1 MTIQLT
7 FTSDDLVTLS
17 EMRYAYPHPIVQRRA
32 ETLWLKSF
40 GLPHHQIAR
49 IAGVCENTMR
59 DYFELYQTGGVDGLK
74 VLHSYRPTSALQPH
88 ATTLEAHFRATPVA
102 TIKKAQAE
110 IERLTGLKRGPTQV
124 RQFLTQLGLRCR
136 KVGMLPAKAD
146 PEKQAAYLAEE
157 IEPRLAEAQAGKR
170 AVFFVDAAHFVLAPF
185 LGFLWSF
192 VRVFIKAPAGRER
205 FNVLGALNAVT
216 HQLVMVTNDTY
227 INAASVCELLRQL
240 AALNLDVPITL
251 FLDNARYQKC
261 ALVLDLATSLHIEL
275 CFLPAYSPN
284 LNLIERLWKFVKS
297 ECLYSEYYADFASF
311 KTAISTC
318 LAQTQSTHKAALDT
332 LLTLKFQLFEKAQFM
347 PA

>member
-1 MTIQLT
+1 MTIQLSIPPET
-7 FTSDDLVTLS
+7 AQMLQEL
-17 EMRYAYPHPIVQRRA
+17 RYSYPHPIVQRRA
-32 ETLWLKSF
+32 EVLWLKSL
-40 GLPHHQIAR
+40 GLPHQLIAQ

-59 DYFELYQTGGVDGLK
+59 DYFVLYQTGGLEGLK
-74 VLHSYRPTSALQPH
+74 VLHSYRPTSALQPQ
-88 ATTLEAHFRATPVA
+88 ATTLEAHFRDKPVA

-110 IERLTGLKRGPTQV
+110 IEHLTGIKRSPTQV
-124 RQFLTQLGLRCR
+124 RHFMIQLGLRCR

-146 PEKQAAYLAEE
+146 PDKQAEYLAQE

-170 AVFFVDAAHFVLAPF
+170 AVFFVDAAHVVLAPF

-192 VRVFIKAPAGRER
+192 VRVFIKAPAGRQR
-205 FNVLGALNAVT
+205 FNVLGALNAKT
-216 HQLVMVTNDTY
+216 HELVMVTNDAY
-227 INAASVCELLRQL
+227 INAESVCELLRKL
-240 AALNLDVPITL
+240 AALNLGVPITL

-261 ALVLDLATSLHIEL
+261 ALVIALAESLHIEL

-311 KTAISTC
+311 KAAITTC
-318 LAQTQSTHKAALDT
+318 LEQTHSTHKSALDT

-347 PA
+347 PV